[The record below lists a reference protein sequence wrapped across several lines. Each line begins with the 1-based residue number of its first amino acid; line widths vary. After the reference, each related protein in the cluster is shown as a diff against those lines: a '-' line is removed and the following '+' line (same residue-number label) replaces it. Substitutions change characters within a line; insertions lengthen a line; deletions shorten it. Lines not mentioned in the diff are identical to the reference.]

1 MRFVRSASELPTAL
15 MCSTSMACF
24 LGCGVARRAAREAR
38 DFTRRGAPPALVS
51 AQVSALRAQEAFE
64 QRRQRFRLV
73 VVQHV
78 AGR

>member
-24 LGCGVARRAAREAR
+24 LGCACVRVCEYLARRAAREAG
-38 DFTRRGAPPALVS
+38 DFTRRGVPLE
-51 AQVSALRAQEAFE
+51 LGAQEGFE